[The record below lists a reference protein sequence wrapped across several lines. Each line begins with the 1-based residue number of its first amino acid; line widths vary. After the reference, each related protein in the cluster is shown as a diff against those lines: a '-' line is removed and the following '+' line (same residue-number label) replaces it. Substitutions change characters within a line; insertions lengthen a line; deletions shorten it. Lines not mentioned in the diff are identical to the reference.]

1 MQFIKNSY
9 LQIVLATLFLAT
21 VASCNVSR
29 KAAYYEAKPM
39 ATSRIVRKVVK
50 QAPEYKNYESK
61 RMAISYF
68 DGDKKGTLTGQLKI
82 DYDKALIVTLRK
94 MNLPV
99 ARAYISTDSI
109 TVVNF
114 IEKNYIQEQLSIIDE
129 LFGVDIGYEMLQAL
143 LTADVSKLVDSNLF
157 DKDIVSEIDSNQY
170 RIDSQFNRKIDR
182 ALQQSNQQK
191 LKRYMQNMDD
201 SEFTSYSAWID
212 PRDFVLRKIEFN
224 DIKNNEK
231 IIVKYDDYKPV
242 GRSLY
247 PQAISLS
254 FSSSLNNL
262 QLDIKVSRPSVN
274 ETKDFS
280 FSVPDTYEKFNF

>member
-1 MQFIKNSY
+1 MQFKKNSY

-182 ALQQSNQQK
+182 A
-191 LKRYMQNMDD
+191 
-201 SEFTSYSAWID
+201 
-212 PRDFVLRKIEFN
+212 
-224 DIKNNEK
+224 
-231 IIVKYDDYKPV
+231 
-242 GRSLY
+242 
-247 PQAISLS
+247 
-254 FSSSLNNL
+254 
-262 QLDIKVSRPSVN
+262 
-274 ETKDFS
+274 
-280 FSVPDTYEKFNF
+280 

>member
-1 MQFIKNSY
+1 MAS
-9 LQIVLATLFLAT
+9 LFLAT
-21 VASCNVSR
+21 ITSCNVSR
-29 KAAYYEAKPM
+29 KAAYYEVKPM

-50 QAPEYKNYESK
+50 QSPEYKNYESK

-68 DGDKKGTLTGQLKI
+68 DGDKKGSLTGQLKI

-99 ARAYISTDSI
+99 ARALITTDSI

-114 IEKNYIQEQLSIIDE
+114 IEKNYIQDQLTILNE
-129 LFGVDIGYEMLQAL
+129 LFGVNIGYEMLQAL

-157 DKDIVSEIDSNQY
+157 DKDIVSDIDSDQY
-170 RIDSQFNRKIDR
+170 RIDSQFNKKIDR

-191 LKRYMQNMDD
+191 LRRYMQNMDD

>member
-1 MQFIKNSY
+1 M
-9 LQIVLATLFLAT
+9 ATLFLAT

-114 IEKNYIQEQLSIIDE
+114 IEKNYIQEHLSIIDE

>member
-1 MQFIKNSY
+1 MQFKKNSY
-9 LQIVLATLFLAT
+9 LQLVLAIVFLAT
-21 VASCNVSR
+21 IASCNVSR

-39 ATSRIVRKVVK
+39 STGRIVRKVVK
-50 QAPEYKNYESK
+50 QAPEYKSYESK
-61 RMAISYF
+61 RMAISYY
-68 DGDKKGTLTGQLKI
+68 DGNKKGSLTGQLKI
-82 DYDKALIVTLRK
+82 DYDKTLIVTLRK

-99 ARAYISTDSI
+99 ARAHITTDSI

-114 IEKNYIQEQLSIIDE
+114 IEKNYVQDQLSIINE

-157 DKDIVSEIDSNQY
+157 EKDIVSDIDSNQY

-191 LKRYMQNMDD
+191 LKRYMQSMDD

-212 PRDFVLRKIEFN
+212 PRDFVLRRIEFN

-231 IIVKYDDYKPV
+231 ITVEYDEYKPV

-247 PQAISLS
+247 PQIINLS
-254 FSSSLNNL
+254 FSSALNNL
-262 QLDIKVSRPSVN
+262 QLEIKVSRPSVN
-274 ETKDFS
+274 ETKDFN
-280 FSVPDTYEKFNF
+280 FSIPDTYERFNF

>member
-1 MQFIKNSY
+1 MQFKKNSY
-9 LQIVLATLFLAT
+9 LTIVLASLFLAT
-21 VASCNVSR
+21 ITSCNVSR
-29 KAAYYEAKPM
+29 KAAYYEVKPM

-68 DGDKKGTLTGQLKI
+68 DGDKKGSLTGQLKI

-99 ARAYISTDSI
+99 ARALITTDSI

-114 IEKNYIQEQLSIIDE
+114 IEKNYIQDQLTILNE
-129 LFGVDIGYEMLQAL
+129 LFGVNIGYEMLQAL

-157 DKDIVSEIDSNQY
+157 DKDIVSDIDSDQY
-170 RIDSQFNRKIDR
+170 RIDSQFNKKIDR
-182 ALQQSNQQK
+182 ALLQSNQQK
-191 LKRYMQNMDD
+191 LRRYMQNMDD

-212 PRDFVLRKIEFN
+212 PRDFVLKKIEFN

-231 IIVKYDDYKPV
+231 IIVEYNEYKPV

-247 PQAISLS
+247 PQVINLS
-254 FSSSLNNL
+254 FSSALNNL
-262 QLDIKVSRPSVN
+262 QLEIKVSRPSVN

-280 FSVPDTYEKFNF
+280 FTVPDTYEKFNF

>member
-1 MQFIKNSY
+1 MQFKKNSY

-114 IEKNYIQEQLSIIDE
+114 IEKNYIQEHLSIIDE

>member
-1 MQFIKNSY
+1 
-9 LQIVLATLFLAT
+9 
-21 VASCNVSR
+21 
-29 KAAYYEAKPM
+29 
-39 ATSRIVRKVVK
+39 
-50 QAPEYKNYESK
+50 
-61 RMAISYF
+61 
-68 DGDKKGTLTGQLKI
+68 
-82 DYDKALIVTLRK
+82 
-94 MNLPV
+94 
-99 ARAYISTDSI
+99 
-109 TVVNF
+109 
-114 IEKNYIQEQLSIIDE
+114 
-129 LFGVDIGYEMLQAL
+129 MLQAL

>member
-1 MQFIKNSY
+1 MQFKKNSY
-9 LQIVLATLFLAT
+9 LTIVLASLFLAT
-21 VASCNVSR
+21 ITSCNVSR
-29 KAAYYEAKPM
+29 KAAYYEVKPM

-50 QAPEYKNYESK
+50 QSPEYKNYESK

-68 DGDKKGTLTGQLKI
+68 DGDKKGSLTGQLKI

-99 ARAYISTDSI
+99 ARALITTDSI

-114 IEKNYIQEQLSIIDE
+114 IEKNYIQDQLTILNE
-129 LFGVDIGYEMLQAL
+129 LFGVNIGYEMLQAL

-157 DKDIVSEIDSNQY
+157 DKDIVSDIDSDQY
-170 RIDSQFNRKIDR
+170 RIDSQFNKKIDR

>member
-1 MQFIKNSY
+1 MQFKKNSY
-9 LQIVLATLFLAT
+9 LTIVLASLFLAT
-21 VASCNVSR
+21 ITSCNVSR
-29 KAAYYEAKPM
+29 KAAYYEVKPM
-39 ATSRIVRKVVK
+39 ATGRIVRKVVK
-50 QAPEYKNYESK
+50 QSPEYKNYESK

-68 DGDKKGTLTGQLKI
+68 DGDKKGSLTGQLKI

-99 ARAYISTDSI
+99 ARALITTDSI

-114 IEKNYIQEQLSIIDE
+114 IEKNYIQDQLTILNE
-129 LFGVDIGYEMLQAL
+129 LFGVNIGYEMLQAL

-157 DKDIVSEIDSNQY
+157 DKDIVSDIDSDQY
-170 RIDSQFNRKIDR
+170 RIDSQFNKKIDR
-182 ALQQSNQQK
+182 ALLQSNQQK
-191 LKRYMQNMDD
+191 LRRYMQNMDD

-212 PRDFVLRKIEFN
+212 PRDFVLKKIEFN

-231 IIVKYDDYKPV
+231 IIVEYNEYKPV

-247 PQAISLS
+247 PQVINLS
-254 FSSSLNNL
+254 FSSALNNL
-262 QLDIKVSRPSVN
+262 QLEIKVSRPSVN

-280 FSVPDTYEKFNF
+280 FTVPDTYEKFNF

>member
-1 MQFIKNSY
+1 MQFKKNSY
-9 LQIVLATLFLAT
+9 LTIVLASLFLAT
-21 VASCNVSR
+21 ITSCNVSR
-29 KAAYYEAKPM
+29 KAAYYEVKPM

-50 QAPEYKNYESK
+50 QSPEYKNYESK

-68 DGDKKGTLTGQLKI
+68 DGDKKGSLTGQLKI

-99 ARAYISTDSI
+99 ARALITTDSI

-114 IEKNYIQEQLSIIDE
+114 IEKNYIQDQLTILNE
-129 LFGVDIGYEMLQAL
+129 LFGVNIGYEMLQAL

-157 DKDIVSEIDSNQY
+157 DKDIVSDIDSDQY
-170 RIDSQFNRKIDR
+170 RIDSQFNKKIDR

-191 LKRYMQNMDD
+191 LRRYMQNMDD